1 MTTAPLSVPLGVVLV
16 AYNSADV
23 ILDCLETLMAAAMMD
38 GTDLRV
44 VVVDNAS
51 PDDSVAAIRAWAAG
65 GVPYAPPADL
75 PFAHI
80 PLPKPLPEGRLTIL
94 SAGVNGGFAAG
105 VNIGLR
111 HLFADSAIQRVWILN
126 PDSVVPPGTPA
137 AFARHDP
144 GPFALMGGRV
154 LYYDKP
160 DMIQI
165 DGGTLDR
172 RTGVTGNINLGGSRQ
187 DSAAPSGAD
196 LAFVT
201 GASMVASRAFWEH
214 AGPMPEDY
222 FLYYEEVDW
231 ALRRGTLP
239 LAVAPGAIV
248 HHRAGTAIGSPTL
261 GRPASPF
268 SLYFKHRARLR
279 FVRRHLPASLSVAWA
294 YTLAKAGQYRLKGWR
309 EEARAVMAGARN
321 APPPQAVRDRLPPA
335 AAALAFPDHQAR
347 PASASALSVASAS
360 RNRP

>member
-1 MTTAPLSVPLGVVLV
+1 MTLAPLGVVLV

-23 ILDCLETLMAAAMMD
+23 ILDCLETLLSAASAD
-38 GTDLRV
+38 GTELRV

-65 GVPYAPPADL
+65 EVPYAPPADL
-75 PFAHI
+75 PFLHA
-80 PLPKPLPEGRLTIL
+80 PLPKPLPEEQLTII
-94 SAGVNGGFAAG
+94 SAGMNGGFAAG

-111 HLFADSAIQRVWILN
+111 HLFVNPGVQRVWILN

-137 AFARHDP
+137 AFALSDP

-154 LYYDKP
+154 LYYDP
-160 DMIQI
+160 SNMIQI

-172 RTGVTGNINLGGSRQ
+172 RTGVTGNINLGRSPQ
-187 DSAAPSGAD
+187 DISMPASAD
-196 LAFVT
+196 LVFVT
-201 GASMVASRAFWEH
+201 GASMVVSRAFWDQ

-231 ALRRGTLP
+231 ALRRGALP
-239 LAVAPGAIV
+239 LAVAPEALV
-248 HHRAGTAIGSPTL
+248 YHRAGTAIGSPTL

-279 FVRRHLPASLSVAWA
+279 FVRRYLPASLPVAWA
-294 YTLAKAGQYRLKGWR
+294 YTLAKAAQYRLKGWR
-309 EEARAVMAGARN
+309 EEARAVIAGARN
-321 APPPQAVRDRLPPA
+321 APPPQAVRDRLSPA
-335 AAALAFPDHQAR
+335 TAALAFPDHQAR